1 MLLNVSRFISTLTC
15 LCYTWVSSMSLVCSE
30 SMMSMS
36 SCNEVLT
43 SFNWTLDWKPSH
55 FVTARTKYYLKHDL
69 EEFSQLDRH
78 ARGNVCL
85 FVLTKLILDIYTQIV
100 KWLPAGLKRVS
111 SWNTLVVYHLLVMIV
126 SPPFCLNLFCSWLCF
141 LQSLMSC
148 LNPYRVCL

>member
-1 MLLNVSRFISTLTC
+1 MFHALFRLWPACVTPEWAAWALCVQRAWCPCPHVMKSSPPSTEPWTESQVTLSQQGLSITSNMTSRNFLL
-15 LCYTWVSSMSLVCSE
+15 
-30 SMMSMS
+30 
-36 SCNEVLT
+36 
-43 SFNWTLDWKPSH
+43 
-55 FVTARTKYYLKHDL
+55 
-69 EEFSQLDRH
+69 
-78 ARGNVCL
+78 VCL

-111 SWNTLVVYHLLVMIV
+111 SWNTLVVYHLLVMIF